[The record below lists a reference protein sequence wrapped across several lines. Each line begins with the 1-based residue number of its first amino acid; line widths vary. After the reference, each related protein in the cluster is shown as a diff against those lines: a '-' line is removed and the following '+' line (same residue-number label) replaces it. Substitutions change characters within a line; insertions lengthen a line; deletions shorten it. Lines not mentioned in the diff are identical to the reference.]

1 MEERQEINAE
11 WWAALLRAEDL
22 DDYPAPELLS
32 LLFDRRLR
40 DEHLGEL
47 ERQVIEVLATATS
60 ALANPKDWLHPFRPA
75 VEFGGRRSSLP
86 SDLDRD
92 QSALLAR
99 LAPIIE
105 EPSLVHV
112 SPTSHGSMAIG
123 RTSRSSTWPS
133 TITARP
139 RWLRACGSTQA
150 KTLGSVP
157 SSW

>member
-105 EPSLVHV
+105 EPSLRARVADVAWFYGDRSNVALLDLAIDDYRSAPLAEGV
-112 SPTSHGSMAIG
+112 SYHTGGEA
-123 RTSRSSTWPS
+123 
-133 TITARP
+133 
-139 RWLRACGSTQA
+139 
-150 KTLGSVP
+150 GSVP